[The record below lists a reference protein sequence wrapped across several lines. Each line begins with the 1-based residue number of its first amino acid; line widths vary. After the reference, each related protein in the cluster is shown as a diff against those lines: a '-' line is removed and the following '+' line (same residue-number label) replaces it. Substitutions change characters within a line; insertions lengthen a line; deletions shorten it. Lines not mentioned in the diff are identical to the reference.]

1 MAQDAA
7 VGSGSGLPI
16 DDVPAGEPASVRELV
31 AMGRAM
37 RRSGP
42 ASLTMVAKAH
52 TKGAVAEAAPQPIVL
67 GENVSQPVLTTAEAV
82 AKDMTMPDHR
92 FLATTVEEAPVP
104 DAPHASPGD
113 RRTRRKK
120 LRQKD
125 GTLPRD
131 EG

>member
-16 DDVPAGEPASVRELV
+16 DDVPAGGPASVGELV

-67 GENVSQPVLTTAEAV
+67 GENVSHPVLTTAEAV
-82 AKDMTMPDHR
+82 ARDMTMPDHR
-92 FLATTVEEAPVP
+92 FLATTVEEARFRM
-104 DAPHASPGD
+104 
-113 RRTRRKK
+113 RRTHRLAIAELAARSCG
-120 LRQKD
+120 RKD